1 MWLDE
6 NLNLNKQVNS
16 VVASCYKQI
25 KDIGKIRNIISKNHT
40 EMLVHAVISS
50 RLDYCNSLYYNMKK
64 SNLYKLQKVQNSAA
78 RLIERKNRRH
88 PVHNI
93 LKELHWLNVEV
104 RILFKIMLIVYKCIN
119 EKYSNNL
126 KINYKKYNC
135 RANDYLLLEP
145 KNVKTKYGKR
155 TFDYAGPRLWNS
167 LPLYVR
173 KEENVEKFKKYVKT
187 ILFEDVD
194 RFKKKY

>member
-1 MWLDE
+1 
-6 NLNLNKQVNS
+6 
-16 VVASCYKQI
+16 
-25 KDIGKIRNIISKNHT
+25 
-40 EMLVHAVISS
+40 
-50 RLDYCNSLYYNMKK
+50 
-64 SNLYKLQKVQNSAA
+64 
-78 RLIERKNRRH
+78 
-88 PVHNI
+88 
-93 LKELHWLNVEV
+93 
-104 RILFKIMLIVYKCIN
+104 MLIVYKCIN